1 MKKYVLYALMIIL
14 THSVSGQSL
23 GQKWEKVVQEAENYQ
38 NYKVIKKTELN
49 DLWKVISDSLAKSK
63 SDLASE
69 KSLVL
74 NQSNEI
80 SQLQKETAELKSN
93 LDIAIAAKDGISFLG
108 MTINKYTYATILWCL
123 FAIACG
129 GCAFLYFQFHNSNK
143 VTVQKIGE
151 YDELFN
157 NFEEYK
163 KNAIEKERKLKRDLQ
178 TYMNTIEDMKKT
190 RTSR

>member
-1 MKKYVLYALMIIL
+1 MKKYVLYALMVVL
-14 THSVSGQSL
+14 THSVSGQDL
-23 GQKWEKVVQEAENYQ
+23 DQRWDKVIQGAENYQ

-69 KSLVL
+69 KALVL
-74 NQSNEI
+74 NQGNEI
-80 SQLQKETAELKSN
+80 SELQKETAELKTN
-93 LDIAIAAKDGISFLG
+93 LDTAISAKDGISFLG
-108 MTINKYTYATILWCL
+108 MTINKYSYATVLWCL
-123 FAIACG
+123 IAIVCG

-143 VTVQKIGE
+143 ITVQKINDYE
-151 YDELFN
+151 ELFSS
-157 NFEEYK
+157 FEEYK